1 MAANYNLSM
10 KKILFI
16 AIVAAAFAACNKA
29 AQKQE
34 TKDIFDFEAFTKTML
49 DDSSNRFADL
59 RILPY
64 DATGIESL
72 TVKQKELV
80 YYLSQAALSG
90 REIIYAQNYKHNIQ
104 IKRTLEEIY
113 QKYIGDKNTADWKA
127 FEVYLKR
134 IWFSNGIHHHY
145 AEKKF
150 LPTFSQAYFADLV
163 ANTKDAVWPTV
174 EGETPEQM
182 IAKLTPVIFDP
193 TVDAK
198 KVVKDKGVDKVALSA
213 NNYYAGVTEAE
224 AIAHYKAMAVEGDT
238 TPVEYG
244 LNSRLV
250 KKDGKLVDLTYKSG
264 GLYGEAMDKMIFWLE
279 KAKGVAE
286 NEAQAEHL
294 SMLIE
299 YFKTGDLKQWDNTN
313 IKWVASTDGDIDFIL
328 GFIEVYGD
336 AIGYKGSFEGIIQVN
351 DLEASKRMKV
361 LSENAQWF
369 EDNSPIMAEHK
380 KANVVGVS
388 YRVINAAMEAGD
400 AAPSTP
406 IGVNLPNSN
415 WIRSTHGSKSI
426 SLGNIVAGYDA
437 ASGGSTVG
445 EFYLGEDVQARIK
458 EHGKLSGKMHTAMH
472 EVIGHASGKINK
484 DIGTPK
490 ETLKNYS
497 NTLEEARADL
507 VALYYIYDQ
516 KLVDLGLMPTL
527 DVGKAEYD
535 NYIANG
541 MMLQLRRLDL
551 GENIEEDHM
560 RNRQLNASWAYEK
573 GLKDNVI
580 EKKVVDGKTYFVV
593 NDYAKLKVIFGE
605 LLKEIQ
611 RIKSEGDYAAAEA
624 LVEGYGVKVDKALHK
639 EVLARFESLNLAPY
653 SGFVQ
658 PKLTPVFDD
667 KGNFLDLKVSGEG
680 YVEQMLRF
688 AKEYAFIKPGE

>member
-1 MAANYNLSM
+1 MQKFLSF
-10 KKILFI
+10 LWL
-16 AIVAAAFAACNKA
+16 ALIVGACNSTNTTQSA
-29 AQKQE
+29 NE
-34 TKDIFDFEAFTKTML
+34 EEKDP
-49 DDSSNRFADL
+49 NRFADL
-59 RILPY
+59 RILTY
-64 DATGIESL
+64 DASGIEKL
-72 TVKQKELV
+72 TTKQKELV

-113 QKYIGDKNTADWKA
+113 QKYTGEKSGENWNA

-134 IWFSNGIHHHY
+134 IWFANGIHHHY

-150 LPTFSQAYFADLV
+150 DPGFDEVYFDELV
-163 ANTKDAVWPTV
+163 ANTPDANWPLL
-174 EGETPEQM
+174 EGETAEQM
-182 IAKLTPVIFDP
+182 LDKLKPVLFDP

-198 KVVKDKGVDKVALSA
+198 KVAKDKGIDKVAVSA
-213 NNYYAGVTEAE
+213 NNYYGEGVTEEE
-224 AIAHYKAMAVEGDT
+224 AIAHYKAMAKEGDE

-250 KKDGKLVDLTYKSG
+250 KQNGELVDLVYKSG
-264 GLYGEAMDKMIFWLE
+264 GLYGGAIDKMIYWLE

-286 NEAQAEHL
+286 NEAQAEHIA
-294 SMLIE
+294 MLIE
-299 YFKTGDLKQWDNTN
+299 YFRTGDLKQWDATN
-313 IKWVASTDGDIDFIL
+313 IKWVNSTEGDIDFIL

-336 AIGYKGSFEGIIQVN
+336 AIGYKGSFEGVIQMN
-351 DLEASKRMKV
+351 DMEASERMAV
-361 LSENAQWF
+361 MSENAQWF
-369 EDNSPIMAEHK
+369 EDNSPIMDEHK
-380 KANVVGVS
+380 KENVVGVS

-406 IGVNLPNSN
+406 IGINLPNSN

-426 SLGNIVAGYDA
+426 SLGNIVEAYNNA
-437 ASGGSTVG
+437 GGSSSVE
-445 EFYLGEDVQARIK
+445 EFYLTKEMQQRRID
-458 EHGKLSGKMHTAMH
+458 HAKLAAKLHTAMH
-472 EVIGHASGKINK
+472 EVIGHASGKINPG
-484 DIGTPK
+484 IGTPK

-507 VALYYIYDQ
+507 VALYYVYDE
-516 KLVDLGLMPTL
+516 KLVDLGLMPSL

-535 NYIANG
+535 GYIANG
-541 MMLQLRRLDL
+541 MMLQLRRLEE

-560 RNRQLNASWAYEK
+560 RNRQLVASWAYEK
-573 GLKDNVI
+573 GMDEKVI

-593 NDYAKLKVIFGE
+593 NDYEKLRDLFGQ
-605 LLKEIQ
+605 LLREIQ
-611 RIKSEGDYAAAEA
+611 RIKSEGDYQAAEA
-624 LVEGYGVKVDKALHK
+624 LVEGYGVKVDADLHK
-639 EVLARFESLNLAPY
+639 EVLARYESLNMAPY

-658 PKLTPVFDD
+658 PKLIAEFNDA
-667 KGNFLDLKVSGEG
+667 GNFVDLKVAEEG